1 MQRAAIFVCSK
12 RLLHIFFD
20 GLAEIINGFLIA
32 FGGGFN
38 DAVLQMVLQDDLAG
52 IVNSGAHSCNLYENF
67 AAVPAFFYHP
77 AHGLQMADGAGKAIQ
92 HGLGILMG
100 MMMAVVMVL
109 MGMLDAVGMHI
120 FMIVLMHVV
129 FIVHGDS
136 PRYHSNL

>member
-1 MQRAAIFVCSK
+1 MKNPEIFSIWSSYDVDLSPEEMSHLTGVCQKPESMANRRKAWMQRAAIFVCSK

-20 GLAEIINGFLIA
+20 GLAEIVNGLLIA

-77 AHGLQMADGAGKAIQ
+77 AHGLQMADGAG
-92 HGLGILMG
+92 
-100 MMMAVVMVL
+100 
-109 MGMLDAVGMHI
+109 
-120 FMIVLMHVV
+120 
-129 FIVHGDS
+129 
-136 PRYHSNL
+136 